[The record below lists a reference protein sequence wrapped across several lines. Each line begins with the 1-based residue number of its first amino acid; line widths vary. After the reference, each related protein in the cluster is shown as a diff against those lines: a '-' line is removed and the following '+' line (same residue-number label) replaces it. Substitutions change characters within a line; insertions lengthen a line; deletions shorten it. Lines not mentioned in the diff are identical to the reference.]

1 LLGRVLIKALAMSA
15 YKGGGPSMLAVIAG
29 EAQIMFSSIVQTVS
43 NIKELG
49 QYGVRLVRL
58 VCTVPSLIRS
68 GA

>member
-1 LLGRVLIKALAMSA
+1 
-15 YKGGGPSMLAVIAG
+15 MLAVIAG

-43 NIKELG
+43 NIKEPG